1 MGLFIESG
9 IVEILYLFLL
19 GFWLIY
25 LYFVKFYGYWEE
37 RNVPHVPPV
46 FPLGSAVDGFLG
58 KITWELALDKIYC
71 DFKDERYVGLFL
83 LRKPWL
89 MIRDPE
95 LIKLILQKDFSSFTD
110 RCFKKA
116 HPDDYMIQN
125 IFNLNGQAWKERR
138 LKLMPA
144 YTAAKMSMMFFL
156 VKKCSDTLR
165 NFIEENT
172 APNNVIDVK
181 EILSRYTTSVFG
193 KCAFGVEIDALS
205 NKDSQLYKMG
215 RMGMNFDFK
224 VLLKIYMSYTFPIFT
239 ILHCFDLYDSK
250 IKNFV
255 INLVQSTIK
264 QREQSDVNRCDFL
277 DILTKL
283 EKNQCLL
290 RNGNSTYMED
300 LPNHIKNK
308 GLTIEQITSETFLFF
323 TAGLEITSNTML
335 FCLYELACNKKI
347 QEKLHQEVLIVL
359 SRHDNIISYQALQDM
374 TYLDQIINET
384 MRRYPPFP
392 FLTRVCTNKYKIPGS
407 TFEMDQGVSIVIPT
421 YSIHHDPNYF
431 PDPFK
436 FDPDRFDAQH
446 SKGRH
451 SFVYLPFG
459 EGPRMCI
466 GLHFGLMKVKTAVAT
481 LVLDYEISPT
491 PDTEVPVQLKA
502 NVWMTQPAKTLYL
515 AFTKRHT

>member
-1 MGLFIESG
+1 MGLFIECG
-9 IVEILYLFLL
+9 IVEIFYLFLL
-19 GFWLIY
+19 SFWLIY

-37 RNVPHVPPV
+37 RNVPQVPPV
-46 FPLGSAVDGFLG
+46 FPLGSAVEGFLG
-58 KITWELALDKIYC
+58 KVSWEIALDKIYC

-83 LRKPWL
+83 LRNPWL
-89 MIRDPE
+89 MVRDPE

-110 RCFKKA
+110 RSSKQA
-116 HPDDYMIQN
+116 HADDYMFHN

-156 VKKCSDTLR
+156 VKKCSDILR

-181 EILSRYTTSVFG
+181 EILSRYTTSVIG
-193 KCAFGVEIDALS
+193 NCAFGVEIDALY

-215 RMGMNFDFK
+215 RMAMNFDFK
-224 VLLKIYMSYTFPIFT
+224 VLFKMYVSYIFPIFS
-239 ILHCFDLYDSK
+239 ILHCFDLYDPK

-255 INLVQSTIK
+255 INLVQSTLK

-283 EKNQCLL
+283 EKNQRLL
-290 RNGNSTYMED
+290 RNGYSTYKED
-300 LPNHIKNK
+300 LTTDNKNK
-308 GLTIEQITSETFLFF
+308 GLTIEQITSETFMFF

-347 QEKLHQEVLIVL
+347 QERLHQEVLIVL
-359 SRHDNIISYQALQDM
+359 SKHDNIISYQALQDM
-374 TYLDQIINET
+374 TYLDQVINET

-392 FLTRVCTNKYKIPGS
+392 FLTRVCTKKYKLPDSTLEIDEGLSLLIP
-407 TFEMDQGVSIVIPT
+407 I

-436 FDPDRFDAQH
+436 FDPERFDAQH
-446 SKGRH
+446 STNRH

-466 GLHFGLMKVKTAVAT
+466 GIHFGLMKVKTAVAT

-491 PDTEVPVQLKA
+491 PDTEMPLQLKA
-502 NVWMTQPAKTLYL
+502 NACVTQPAKTLHL
-515 AFTKRHT
+515 AFTKRNA